1 MAKKSKQTAN
11 VPEQP
16 RLIDRPLPE
25 PDRMT
30 LSLKKADNGGV
41 VMNHYG
47 VKGGKHFDKTLVAH
61 NIAHAKQIATGLIK

>member
-1 MAKKSKQTAN
+1 MVKKSKGKMATVATK
-11 VPEQP
+11 
-16 RLIDRPLPE
+16 LMDMPLPE
-25 PDRMT
+25 PNRMT
-30 LSLKKADNGGV
+30 ISIKKADNGGF